1 MTHEPLCYDLEA
13 DGQLKA
19 ALLALRGEL
28 RQLRSSIYD
37 QKYRAKQA
45 LDSHKRLR
53 EQESLMSALSAG
65 HGAGGAPKKKK
76 SLQEL
81 IADAKKARQG

>member
-28 RQLRSSIYD
+28 RQLR
-37 QKYRAKQA
+37 
-45 LDSHKRLR
+45 
-53 EQESLMSALSAG
+53 
-65 HGAGGAPKKKK
+65 
-76 SLQEL
+76 
-81 IADAKKARQG
+81 